1 MTDETARAVATAA
14 KALSDAGLICEER
27 RPPHVE
33 RGNEMWLKLF
43 SRASVVQLRKVYT
56 GREREGGSFVSW
68 RLATADDNPPPALDV
83 YIADWMERDRLRE
96 ELVEWMQ
103 TTPIIVA
110 PVGAT
115 PAYAHDTLKVNVNGV
130 TMGTFQ
136 SVQLRANIQR
146 FRPACRHGAGGTNE
160 MTGCRSEFRLWDGL
174 LRRRWYW
181 RLRKSWRG
189 HFSAILIC
197 AICIICVIC
206 GWESIMEPVLQF
218 WLFSSSDFIAIV
230 LLVIAAKTIRIVPQ
244 ATVMLVERLGKFDKV
259 ASSGLNILVP
269 FLDKPRAVY
278 WTNTRPGVTSID
290 LREQYIDLP
299 PQPVITRDNVTIHVD
314 SVVYWQIT
322 DPVKAVYEMNDLVGG
337 IVQLT
342 ITGMRAVMGDMDLDH
357 TLSQRDQINSKLR
370 LILDEATD
378 KWGVKVTRV
387 DVKNINPPEDVRITM
402 EKQMTAER
410 NRRALVLQAE
420 GDRQAAITRA
430 EGEKQAAVTRA
441 EGEKQSAILAAEGAA
456 QARLRNAEAE
466 SEAIN
471 RIAQAIPG
479 GDPGQYLITTRYIDS
494 LRDMTRTSNSKV
506 IFMPVETS
514 AMLSS
519 VGAIKEVLSQTG
531 ERDDK
536 EQLPP
541 PRPRELPR

>member
-1 MTDETARAVATAA
+1 
-14 KALSDAGLICEER
+14 
-27 RPPHVE
+27 
-33 RGNEMWLKLF
+33 
-43 SRASVVQLRKVYT
+43 
-56 GREREGGSFVSW
+56 
-68 RLATADDNPPPALDV
+68 
-83 YIADWMERDRLRE
+83 
-96 ELVEWMQ
+96 
-103 TTPIIVA
+103 
-110 PVGAT
+110 
-115 PAYAHDTLKVNVNGV
+115 
-130 TMGTFQ
+130 
-136 SVQLRANIQR
+136 
-146 FRPACRHGAGGTNE
+146 
-160 MTGCRSEFRLWDGL
+160 
-174 LRRRWYW
+174 
-181 RLRKSWRG
+181 
-189 HFSAILIC
+189 
-197 AICIICVIC
+197 
-206 GWESIMEPVLQF
+206 MEPVSALLAF
-218 WLFSSSDFIAIV
+218 LFFGFLGIV

-244 ATVMLVERLGKFDKV
+244 ATVMLVERLGRFDRQAKE
-259 ASSGLNILVP
+259 GLNILVP
-269 FLDKPRAVY
+269 FIDKPRAVF
-278 WTNTRPGVTSID
+278 WTNTRPGLTSID

-314 SVVYWQIT
+314 SVVYWQVT
-322 DPVKAVYEMNDLVGG
+322 DAVKAVYEMNDLVGG

-370 LILDEATD
+370 IILDEATD

-466 SEAIN
+466 SEALN
-471 RIAQAIPG
+471 RITQAIPG
-479 GDPGQYLITTRYIDS
+479 GDPAHYLITVRYIES
-494 LRDMTRTSNSKV
+494 LRDMTRTNNAKV

-514 AMLSS
+514 SMLSS
-519 VGAIKEVLSQTG
+519 LGAIKEVLTQTG
-531 ERDDK
+531 EQDQK
-536 EQLPP
+536 ESPL